1 MMTRVMH
8 ISSFT
13 VSGRPFGMLK
23 QYFVRRDDV
32 FIRDFPYLFGRDTSY
47 DRILRNVVKDH
58 GSGTYHGMITY
69 RHAPTDGSMRTYPHA
84 VADRYW
90 LRCFQAQIPL
100 LSHYRVTGTSEDY
113 SGRNEAH
120 VANRYWTRVKEGNFK
135 VHIGHA
141 KEMGVESKVK
151 VNAMLDHDLF
161 VIRTEYLLEQ
171 FLSAFCI
178 RRTGL
183 IIFQN
188 QFVSLVLPVMRNI
201 HRMAYESFLARY
213 KLHYFFR
220 CHKVYLLLAHHVEK
234 VSMEST
240 SVYRIPIWR
249 ILAPHFHLQ
258 LVNPYF
264 IKQLHG
270 HKSDVADAQWIA
282 ECPMKNFISSSFV
295 PPEDIQQFRQYDR
308 RIFVLD
314 EEIVRKLSKLDAV
327 MQRCNIRLSNYVSN
341 VDCKSYKDVVRKISE
356 GVTDPEILIE
366 EIHGRIIKHH
376 GRETILASLTGV
388 VSQAEVDVLRQLREE
403 LDLAEEHKQECLERM
418 LDICKEKYPDE
429 LRRLQTIPGVKERTA
444 TSLIA
449 EIGTDMSKFE
459 TANHLAAWSGLRPR
473 NDESNR
479 KFKSRRITHGNVYLR
494 KNIIQCAWAAS
505 RTKNCFFSRFSYH
518 QTQVRK
524 KNKMKVIVSV
534 ARKLLVAAWHVIHDK
549 TDYVDF
555 QKQDRQSPAS
565 NG

>member
-1 MMTRVMH
+1 M
-8 ISSFT
+8 FN
-13 VSGRPFGMLK
+13 PLK
-23 QYFVRRDDV
+23 VRLMRSVCGLDV
-32 FIRDFPYLFGRDTSY
+32 HKDSVYLC
-47 DRILRNVVKDH
+47 IL
-58 GSGTYHGMITY
+58 
-69 RHAPTDGSMRTYPHA
+69 
-84 VADRYW
+84 
-90 LRCFQAQIPL
+90 
-100 LSHYRVTGTSEDY
+100 SED
-113 SGRNEAH
+113 GELI
-120 VANRYWTRVKEGNFK
+120 EK
-135 VHIGHA
+135 VF
-141 KEMGVESKVK
+141 GV
-151 VNAMLDHDLF
+151 L
-161 VIRTEYLLEQ
+161 T
-171 FLSAFCI
+171 
-178 RRTGL
+178 
-183 IIFQN
+183 FQLH
-188 QFVSLVLPVMRNI
+188 QMRD
-201 HRMAYESFLARY
+201 
-213 KLHYFFR
+213 
-220 CHKVYLLLAHHVEK
+220 LLLAHHVEK

-240 SVYRIPIWR
+240 SVYWIPIWR

-264 IKQLHG
+264 IKQLPG

-282 ECPMKNFISSSFV
+282 ECTMKNLISSSFV
-295 PPEDIQQFRQYDR
+295 PPEDIQQLRQYDR
-308 RIFVLD
+308 RIFDLD

-366 EIHGRIIKHH
+366 VIHGRIIKHY

-388 VSQAEVDVLRQLREE
+388 VSQAEIDVLRQLREE

-418 LDICKEKYPDE
+418 LEICQEKYPDE
-429 LRRLQTIPGVKERTA
+429 LRRLQTIPGVSERTA

>member
-1 MMTRVMH
+1 MRSVC
-8 ISSFT
+8 
-13 VSGRPFGMLK
+13 GL
-23 QYFVRRDDV
+23 DV
-32 FIRDFPYLFGRDTSY
+32 HKDSVYLC
-47 DRILRNVVKDH
+47 IL
-58 GSGTYHGMITY
+58 
-69 RHAPTDGSMRTYPHA
+69 
-84 VADRYW
+84 
-90 LRCFQAQIPL
+90 
-100 LSHYRVTGTSEDY
+100 SED
-113 SGRNEAH
+113 GELI
-120 VANRYWTRVKEGNFK
+120 EK
-135 VHIGHA
+135 VF
-141 KEMGVESKVK
+141 GV
-151 VNAMLDHDLF
+151 L
-161 VIRTEYLLEQ
+161 T
-171 FLSAFCI
+171 
-178 RRTGL
+178 
-183 IIFQN
+183 FQLH
-188 QFVSLVLPVMRNI
+188 QMRD
-201 HRMAYESFLARY
+201 
-213 KLHYFFR
+213 
-220 CHKVYLLLAHHVEK
+220 LLLAHHVEK

-240 SVYRIPIWR
+240 SVYWIPIWR
-249 ILAPHFHLQ
+249 ILAPHFHQ
-258 LVNPYF
+258 KLVNPYF
-264 IKQLHG
+264 IKQLPG

-282 ECPMKNFISSSFV
+282 ECTMKNLISSSFV
-295 PPEDIQQFRQYDR
+295 PPEDIQQLRQYDR
-308 RIFVLD
+308 RIFDLD
-314 EEIVRKLSKLDAV
+314 EEIARKLSKLDAV

-418 LDICKEKYPDE
+418 LEICQEKYPDE

-459 TANHLAAWSGLRPR
+459 TANHLTAWSGLRPR

-524 KNKMKVIVSV
+524 KNKMKVIVAV

>member
-1 MMTRVMH
+1 MRSVC
-8 ISSFT
+8 
-13 VSGRPFGMLK
+13 GL
-23 QYFVRRDDV
+23 DV
-32 FIRDFPYLFGRDTSY
+32 HKDSVYLC
-47 DRILRNVVKDH
+47 IL
-58 GSGTYHGMITY
+58 
-69 RHAPTDGSMRTYPHA
+69 
-84 VADRYW
+84 
-90 LRCFQAQIPL
+90 
-100 LSHYRVTGTSEDY
+100 SED
-113 SGRNEAH
+113 GELI
-120 VANRYWTRVKEGNFK
+120 EK
-135 VHIGHA
+135 VF
-141 KEMGVESKVK
+141 GV
-151 VNAMLDHDLF
+151 L
-161 VIRTEYLLEQ
+161 T
-171 FLSAFCI
+171 
-178 RRTGL
+178 
-183 IIFQN
+183 FQLH
-188 QFVSLVLPVMRNI
+188 QMRD
-201 HRMAYESFLARY
+201 
-213 KLHYFFR
+213 
-220 CHKVYLLLAHHVEK
+220 LLLAHHVEK

-240 SVYRIPIWR
+240 SVYWIPIWR

-264 IKQLHG
+264 IKQLPG

-282 ECPMKNFISSSFV
+282 ECTMKNLISSSFV
-295 PPEDIQQFRQYDR
+295 PPEDIQQLRQYDR
-308 RIFVLD
+308 RIFDLD

-366 EIHGRIIKHH
+366 VIHGRIIKHH

-388 VSQAEVDVLRQLREE
+388 VSQAEIDVLRQLREE

-418 LDICKEKYPDE
+418 LEICQEKYPDE

-524 KNKMKVIVSV
+524 KNKMKVIVAV

>member
-1 MMTRVMH
+1 MRSVCGLDVH
-8 ISSFT
+8 KDSVYLCILSENGELIEK
-13 VSGRPFGMLK
+13 VFGVLTFQLHQM
-23 QYFVRRDDV
+23 RD
-32 FIRDFPYLFGRDTSY
+32 
-47 DRILRNVVKDH
+47 
-58 GSGTYHGMITY
+58 
-69 RHAPTDGSMRTYPHA
+69 
-84 VADRYW
+84 
-90 LRCFQAQIPL
+90 
-100 LSHYRVTGTSEDY
+100 
-113 SGRNEAH
+113 
-120 VANRYWTRVKEGNFK
+120 
-135 VHIGHA
+135 
-141 KEMGVESKVK
+141 
-151 VNAMLDHDLF
+151 
-161 VIRTEYLLEQ
+161 
-171 FLSAFCI
+171 
-178 RRTGL
+178 
-183 IIFQN
+183 
-188 QFVSLVLPVMRNI
+188 
-201 HRMAYESFLARY
+201 
-213 KLHYFFR
+213 
-220 CHKVYLLLAHHVEK
+220 LLLAHHVEK

-240 SVYRIPIWR
+240 SVYWIPIWR

-264 IKQLHG
+264 IKQLPG

-282 ECPMKNFISSSFV
+282 ECTMKNLISSSFV
-295 PPEDIQQFRQYDR
+295 PPEDIQQLRQYDR
-308 RIFVLD
+308 RIFDLD

-366 EIHGRIIKHH
+366 EIHGRIINHH

-388 VSQAEVDVLRQLREE
+388 VSQAEIDVLRQLREE

-418 LDICKEKYPDE
+418 LEICQEKYPDE
-429 LRRLQTIPGVKERTA
+429 LRRLQTIPGVSERTA

-505 RTKNCFFSRFSYH
+505 RTKDCFFSRFSYH

-524 KNKMKVIVSV
+524 KNKMKVIVAV

>member
-1 MMTRVMH
+1 MRSVC
-8 ISSFT
+8 
-13 VSGRPFGMLK
+13 GL
-23 QYFVRRDDV
+23 DV
-32 FIRDFPYLFGRDTSY
+32 HKDSVYLC
-47 DRILRNVVKDH
+47 IL
-58 GSGTYHGMITY
+58 
-69 RHAPTDGSMRTYPHA
+69 
-84 VADRYW
+84 
-90 LRCFQAQIPL
+90 
-100 LSHYRVTGTSEDY
+100 SED
-113 SGRNEAH
+113 GELI
-120 VANRYWTRVKEGNFK
+120 EK
-135 VHIGHA
+135 VF
-141 KEMGVESKVK
+141 GV
-151 VNAMLDHDLF
+151 L
-161 VIRTEYLLEQ
+161 T
-171 FLSAFCI
+171 
-178 RRTGL
+178 
-183 IIFQN
+183 FQLH
-188 QFVSLVLPVMRNI
+188 QMRD
-201 HRMAYESFLARY
+201 
-213 KLHYFFR
+213 
-220 CHKVYLLLAHHVEK
+220 LLLAHHVEK

-240 SVYRIPIWR
+240 SVYWIPIWR

-258 LVNPYF
+258 LVNPFF
-264 IKQLHG
+264 IKQLPG

-282 ECPMKNFISSSFV
+282 ECTMKNLISGSFV
-295 PPEDIQQFRQYDR
+295 PPEDIQQLRQYDR
-308 RIFVLD
+308 RIFDLD

-366 EIHGRIIKHH
+366 VIHGRIIKHH

-388 VSQAEVDVLRQLREE
+388 VSQAEIDVLRQLREE

-418 LDICKEKYPDE
+418 LEICQEKYPDE
-429 LRRLQTIPGVKERTA
+429 LRRLQTIPGVSERTA

-494 KNIIQCAWAAS
+494 KNIIQCAWSAS
-505 RTKNCFFSRFSYH
+505 RTKDCFFSRFSYH

-524 KNKMKVIVSV
+524 KNKMKVIVAV

>member
-1 MMTRVMH
+1 MFNPLKVRLMRSVCGLDVH
-8 ISSFT
+8 KDSVYLCILSENGELIEK
-13 VSGRPFGMLK
+13 VFGVLTFQLHQM
-23 QYFVRRDDV
+23 RD
-32 FIRDFPYLFGRDTSY
+32 
-47 DRILRNVVKDH
+47 
-58 GSGTYHGMITY
+58 
-69 RHAPTDGSMRTYPHA
+69 
-84 VADRYW
+84 
-90 LRCFQAQIPL
+90 
-100 LSHYRVTGTSEDY
+100 
-113 SGRNEAH
+113 
-120 VANRYWTRVKEGNFK
+120 
-135 VHIGHA
+135 
-141 KEMGVESKVK
+141 
-151 VNAMLDHDLF
+151 
-161 VIRTEYLLEQ
+161 
-171 FLSAFCI
+171 
-178 RRTGL
+178 
-183 IIFQN
+183 
-188 QFVSLVLPVMRNI
+188 
-201 HRMAYESFLARY
+201 
-213 KLHYFFR
+213 
-220 CHKVYLLLAHHVEK
+220 LLLAHHVEK

-240 SVYRIPIWR
+240 SVYWIPIWR

-264 IKQLHG
+264 IKQLPG

-282 ECPMKNFISSSFV
+282 ECTMKNLISSSFV
-295 PPEDIQQFRQYDR
+295 PPEDIQQLRQYDR
-308 RIFVLD
+308 RIFDLD

-327 MQRCNIRLSNYVSN
+327 MQRCNIRLGNYVSN

-366 EIHGRIIKHH
+366 EIHGRIINHH

-388 VSQAEVDVLRQLREE
+388 VSQAEIDVLRQLREE

-418 LDICKEKYPDE
+418 LEICQEKYPDE
-429 LRRLQTIPGVKERTA
+429 LRRLQTIPGVRERTA

-505 RTKNCFFSRFSYH
+505 RTKDCFFSRFSYY

-524 KNKMKVIVSV
+524 KNKMKVIVAV

>member
-1 MMTRVMH
+1 MRSVCGLDVH
-8 ISSFT
+8 KDSVYLCILSENGELIEK
-13 VSGRPFGMLK
+13 VFGVLTFQLHQM
-23 QYFVRRDDV
+23 RD
-32 FIRDFPYLFGRDTSY
+32 
-47 DRILRNVVKDH
+47 
-58 GSGTYHGMITY
+58 
-69 RHAPTDGSMRTYPHA
+69 
-84 VADRYW
+84 
-90 LRCFQAQIPL
+90 
-100 LSHYRVTGTSEDY
+100 
-113 SGRNEAH
+113 
-120 VANRYWTRVKEGNFK
+120 
-135 VHIGHA
+135 
-141 KEMGVESKVK
+141 
-151 VNAMLDHDLF
+151 
-161 VIRTEYLLEQ
+161 
-171 FLSAFCI
+171 
-178 RRTGL
+178 
-183 IIFQN
+183 
-188 QFVSLVLPVMRNI
+188 
-201 HRMAYESFLARY
+201 
-213 KLHYFFR
+213 
-220 CHKVYLLLAHHVEK
+220 LLLAHHVEK

-240 SVYRIPIWR
+240 SVYWIPIWR

-264 IKQLHG
+264 IKQLPG

-282 ECPMKNFISSSFV
+282 ECTMKNLISSSFV
-295 PPEDIQQFRQYDR
+295 PPEDIQQLRQYDR
-308 RIFVLD
+308 RIFDLD

-327 MQRCNIRLSNYVSN
+327 MQRCNIRLGNYVSN

-366 EIHGRIIKHH
+366 VIHGRIIKHH

-388 VSQAEVDVLRQLREE
+388 VSQAEIDVLRQLREE

-418 LDICKEKYPDE
+418 LEICQEKYPDE
-429 LRRLQTIPGVKERTA
+429 LRRLQTIPGVRERTA

-505 RTKNCFFSRFSYH
+505 RTKDCFFSRFSYH

-524 KNKMKVIVSV
+524 KNKMKVIVAV

>member
-1 MMTRVMH
+1 MFNPLKVRLMRSVCGLDVH
-8 ISSFT
+8 KDSVYLCILSENGELIEK
-13 VSGRPFGMLK
+13 VFGVLTFQLHQM
-23 QYFVRRDDV
+23 RD
-32 FIRDFPYLFGRDTSY
+32 
-47 DRILRNVVKDH
+47 
-58 GSGTYHGMITY
+58 
-69 RHAPTDGSMRTYPHA
+69 
-84 VADRYW
+84 
-90 LRCFQAQIPL
+90 
-100 LSHYRVTGTSEDY
+100 
-113 SGRNEAH
+113 
-120 VANRYWTRVKEGNFK
+120 
-135 VHIGHA
+135 
-141 KEMGVESKVK
+141 
-151 VNAMLDHDLF
+151 
-161 VIRTEYLLEQ
+161 
-171 FLSAFCI
+171 
-178 RRTGL
+178 
-183 IIFQN
+183 
-188 QFVSLVLPVMRNI
+188 
-201 HRMAYESFLARY
+201 
-213 KLHYFFR
+213 
-220 CHKVYLLLAHHVEK
+220 LLLAHHVEK

-240 SVYRIPIWR
+240 SVYWIPIWR

-264 IKQLHG
+264 IKQLPG

-282 ECPMKNFISSSFV
+282 ECTMKNLISSSFV
-295 PPEDIQQFRQYDR
+295 PPEDIQQLRQYDR
-308 RIFVLD
+308 RIFDLD

-366 EIHGRIIKHH
+366 VIHGRIIKHH

-388 VSQAEVDVLRQLREE
+388 VSQAEIDVLRQLREE

-418 LDICKEKYPDE
+418 LEICQEKYPDE
-429 LRRLQTIPGVKERTA
+429 LRRLQTIPGVRERTA

-505 RTKNCFFSRFSYH
+505 RTKDCFFSRFSYH

-524 KNKMKVIVSV
+524 KNKMKVIVAV

>member
-1 MMTRVMH
+1 MRSVCGLDVH
-8 ISSFT
+8 KDSVYLCILSENGELIEK
-13 VSGRPFGMLK
+13 VFGVLTFQLHQM
-23 QYFVRRDDV
+23 RD
-32 FIRDFPYLFGRDTSY
+32 
-47 DRILRNVVKDH
+47 
-58 GSGTYHGMITY
+58 
-69 RHAPTDGSMRTYPHA
+69 
-84 VADRYW
+84 
-90 LRCFQAQIPL
+90 
-100 LSHYRVTGTSEDY
+100 
-113 SGRNEAH
+113 
-120 VANRYWTRVKEGNFK
+120 
-135 VHIGHA
+135 
-141 KEMGVESKVK
+141 
-151 VNAMLDHDLF
+151 
-161 VIRTEYLLEQ
+161 
-171 FLSAFCI
+171 
-178 RRTGL
+178 
-183 IIFQN
+183 
-188 QFVSLVLPVMRNI
+188 
-201 HRMAYESFLARY
+201 
-213 KLHYFFR
+213 
-220 CHKVYLLLAHHVEK
+220 LLLAHHVEK

-240 SVYRIPIWR
+240 SVYWIPIWR

-264 IKQLHG
+264 IKQLPG

-282 ECPMKNFISSSFV
+282 ECTMKNLISSSFV
-295 PPEDIQQFRQYDR
+295 PPEDIQQLRQYDR
-308 RIFVLD
+308 RIFDLD

-327 MQRCNIRLSNYVSN
+327 MQRCNIRLGNYVSN

-388 VSQAEVDVLRQLREE
+388 VSQAEIDVLRQLREE

-418 LDICKEKYPDE
+418 LEICQEKYPDE
-429 LRRLQTIPGVKERTA
+429 LRRLQTIPGVSERTA

-505 RTKNCFFSRFSYH
+505 RTKDCFFSRFSYY

-524 KNKMKVIVSV
+524 KNKMKVIVAV

>member
-1 MMTRVMH
+1 M
-8 ISSFT
+8 FN
-13 VSGRPFGMLK
+13 PLK
-23 QYFVRRDDV
+23 VRLMRSVCGLDV
-32 FIRDFPYLFGRDTSY
+32 HKDSVYLC
-47 DRILRNVVKDH
+47 IL
-58 GSGTYHGMITY
+58 
-69 RHAPTDGSMRTYPHA
+69 
-84 VADRYW
+84 
-90 LRCFQAQIPL
+90 
-100 LSHYRVTGTSEDY
+100 SED
-113 SGRNEAH
+113 GELI
-120 VANRYWTRVKEGNFK
+120 EK
-135 VHIGHA
+135 VF
-141 KEMGVESKVK
+141 GV
-151 VNAMLDHDLF
+151 L
-161 VIRTEYLLEQ
+161 T
-171 FLSAFCI
+171 
-178 RRTGL
+178 
-183 IIFQN
+183 FQLH
-188 QFVSLVLPVMRNI
+188 QMRD
-201 HRMAYESFLARY
+201 
-213 KLHYFFR
+213 
-220 CHKVYLLLAHHVEK
+220 LLLAHHVEK

-240 SVYRIPIWR
+240 SVYWIPIWR
-249 ILAPHFHLQ
+249 ILAPNFHLQ

-264 IKQLHG
+264 IKQLPG

-282 ECPMKNFISSSFV
+282 ECTMKNLISSSFV
-295 PPEDIQQFRQYDR
+295 PPEDIQQLRQYDR
-308 RIFVLD
+308 RIFDLD

-388 VSQAEVDVLRQLREE
+388 VSQAEIDVLRQLREE

-524 KNKMKVIVSV
+524 KNKMKVIVAV

>member
-1 MMTRVMH
+1 MRSVC
-8 ISSFT
+8 
-13 VSGRPFGMLK
+13 GL
-23 QYFVRRDDV
+23 DV
-32 FIRDFPYLFGRDTSY
+32 HKDSVYLC
-47 DRILRNVVKDH
+47 IL
-58 GSGTYHGMITY
+58 
-69 RHAPTDGSMRTYPHA
+69 
-84 VADRYW
+84 
-90 LRCFQAQIPL
+90 
-100 LSHYRVTGTSEDY
+100 SED
-113 SGRNEAH
+113 GELI
-120 VANRYWTRVKEGNFK
+120 EK
-135 VHIGHA
+135 VF
-141 KEMGVESKVK
+141 GV
-151 VNAMLDHDLF
+151 L
-161 VIRTEYLLEQ
+161 T
-171 FLSAFCI
+171 
-178 RRTGL
+178 
-183 IIFQN
+183 FQLH
-188 QFVSLVLPVMRNI
+188 QMRD
-201 HRMAYESFLARY
+201 
-213 KLHYFFR
+213 
-220 CHKVYLLLAHHVEK
+220 LLLAHHVEK

-240 SVYRIPIWR
+240 SVYWIAIWR

-264 IKQLHG
+264 IKQLPG

-282 ECPMKNFISSSFV
+282 ECTMKNLISSSFV
-295 PPEDIQQFRQYDR
+295 PPEDIQQLRQYDR
-308 RIFVLD
+308 RIFDLD

-418 LDICKEKYPDE
+418 LEICQEKYPDE

-459 TANHLAAWSGLRPR
+459 TANHLTAWSGLRPR

-494 KNIIQCAWAAS
+494 KNIIQCAWGAS

-524 KNKMKVIVSV
+524 KNKMKVIVAV

>member
-1 MMTRVMH
+1 
-8 ISSFT
+8 
-13 VSGRPFGMLK
+13 
-23 QYFVRRDDV
+23 
-32 FIRDFPYLFGRDTSY
+32 
-47 DRILRNVVKDH
+47 
-58 GSGTYHGMITY
+58 
-69 RHAPTDGSMRTYPHA
+69 
-84 VADRYW
+84 
-90 LRCFQAQIPL
+90 
-100 LSHYRVTGTSEDY
+100 
-113 SGRNEAH
+113 
-120 VANRYWTRVKEGNFK
+120 
-135 VHIGHA
+135 
-141 KEMGVESKVK
+141 
-151 VNAMLDHDLF
+151 
-161 VIRTEYLLEQ
+161 
-171 FLSAFCI
+171 
-178 RRTGL
+178 
-183 IIFQN
+183 
-188 QFVSLVLPVMRNI
+188 
-201 HRMAYESFLARY
+201 
-213 KLHYFFR
+213 
-220 CHKVYLLLAHHVEK
+220 
-234 VSMEST
+234 
-240 SVYRIPIWR
+240 
-249 ILAPHFHLQ
+249 
-258 LVNPYF
+258 
-264 IKQLHG
+264 
-270 HKSDVADAQWIA
+270 
-282 ECPMKNFISSSFV
+282 MKNLISSSFV
-295 PPEDIQQFRQYDR
+295 PPEDIQQLRQYDR
-308 RIFVLD
+308 RIFDLD

-366 EIHGRIIKHH
+366 VIHGRIIKHH

-388 VSQAEVDVLRQLREE
+388 VSQAEIDVLRQLREE

-418 LDICKEKYPDE
+418 LEICQEKYPDE

>member
-1 MMTRVMH
+1 MRSVC
-8 ISSFT
+8 
-13 VSGRPFGMLK
+13 GL
-23 QYFVRRDDV
+23 DV
-32 FIRDFPYLFGRDTSY
+32 HKDSVYLC
-47 DRILRNVVKDH
+47 IL
-58 GSGTYHGMITY
+58 
-69 RHAPTDGSMRTYPHA
+69 
-84 VADRYW
+84 
-90 LRCFQAQIPL
+90 
-100 LSHYRVTGTSEDY
+100 SED
-113 SGRNEAH
+113 GELI
-120 VANRYWTRVKEGNFK
+120 EK
-135 VHIGHA
+135 VF
-141 KEMGVESKVK
+141 GV
-151 VNAMLDHDLF
+151 L
-161 VIRTEYLLEQ
+161 T
-171 FLSAFCI
+171 
-178 RRTGL
+178 
-183 IIFQN
+183 FQLH
-188 QFVSLVLPVMRNI
+188 QMRD
-201 HRMAYESFLARY
+201 
-213 KLHYFFR
+213 
-220 CHKVYLLLAHHVEK
+220 LLLAHHVEK

-240 SVYRIPIWR
+240 SVYWIPIWR
-249 ILAPHFHLQ
+249 ILAPNFHLQ

-264 IKQLHG
+264 IKQLPG

-282 ECPMKNFISSSFV
+282 ECTMKNLISSSFV
-295 PPEDIQQFRQYDR
+295 PPEDIQQLRQYDR
-308 RIFVLD
+308 RIFDLD

-341 VDCKSYKDVVRKISE
+341 MDCKSYKDVVRKISE

-388 VSQAEVDVLRQLREE
+388 VSQAEIDVLRQLREE

-524 KNKMKVIVSV
+524 KNKMKVIVAV

>member
-1 MMTRVMH
+1 M
-8 ISSFT
+8 FN
-13 VSGRPFGMLK
+13 PLK
-23 QYFVRRDDV
+23 VRLMRSVCGLDV
-32 FIRDFPYLFGRDTSY
+32 HKDSVYLC
-47 DRILRNVVKDH
+47 IL
-58 GSGTYHGMITY
+58 
-69 RHAPTDGSMRTYPHA
+69 
-84 VADRYW
+84 
-90 LRCFQAQIPL
+90 
-100 LSHYRVTGTSEDY
+100 SED
-113 SGRNEAH
+113 GELI
-120 VANRYWTRVKEGNFK
+120 EK
-135 VHIGHA
+135 VF
-141 KEMGVESKVK
+141 GV
-151 VNAMLDHDLF
+151 L
-161 VIRTEYLLEQ
+161 T
-171 FLSAFCI
+171 
-178 RRTGL
+178 
-183 IIFQN
+183 FQLH
-188 QFVSLVLPVMRNI
+188 QMRD
-201 HRMAYESFLARY
+201 
-213 KLHYFFR
+213 
-220 CHKVYLLLAHHVEK
+220 LLLAHHVEK

-240 SVYRIPIWR
+240 SVYWIPIWR

-264 IKQLHG
+264 IKQLPG

-282 ECPMKNFISSSFV
+282 ECTMKNLISSSFV
-295 PPEDIQQFRQYDR
+295 PPEDIQQLRQYDR
-308 RIFVLD
+308 RIFDLD

-366 EIHGRIIKHH
+366 VIHGRIIKHH

-388 VSQAEVDVLRQLREE
+388 VSQAEIDVLRQLREE

-418 LDICKEKYPDE
+418 LEICQEKYPDE
-429 LRRLQTIPGVKERTA
+429 LRRLQTIPGVSERTA

-505 RTKNCFFSRFSYH
+505 RTKDCFFSRFSYY

-524 KNKMKVIVSV
+524 KNKMKVIVAV

>member
-1 MMTRVMH
+1 MRSVCGLDVH
-8 ISSFT
+8 KDSVYLCILSENGELIEK
-13 VSGRPFGMLK
+13 VFGVLTFQLHQM
-23 QYFVRRDDV
+23 RD
-32 FIRDFPYLFGRDTSY
+32 
-47 DRILRNVVKDH
+47 
-58 GSGTYHGMITY
+58 
-69 RHAPTDGSMRTYPHA
+69 
-84 VADRYW
+84 
-90 LRCFQAQIPL
+90 
-100 LSHYRVTGTSEDY
+100 
-113 SGRNEAH
+113 
-120 VANRYWTRVKEGNFK
+120 
-135 VHIGHA
+135 
-141 KEMGVESKVK
+141 
-151 VNAMLDHDLF
+151 
-161 VIRTEYLLEQ
+161 
-171 FLSAFCI
+171 
-178 RRTGL
+178 
-183 IIFQN
+183 
-188 QFVSLVLPVMRNI
+188 
-201 HRMAYESFLARY
+201 
-213 KLHYFFR
+213 
-220 CHKVYLLLAHHVEK
+220 LLLAHHVEK

-240 SVYRIPIWR
+240 SVYWIPIWR

-264 IKQLHG
+264 IKQLPG

-282 ECPMKNFISSSFV
+282 ECTMKNLISSSFV
-295 PPEDIQQFRQYDR
+295 PPEDIQQLRQYDR
-308 RIFVLD
+308 RIFDLD

-366 EIHGRIIKHH
+366 VIHGRIIKHH

-388 VSQAEVDVLRQLREE
+388 VSQAEIDVLRQLREE

-418 LDICKEKYPDE
+418 LEICQEKYPDE
-429 LRRLQTIPGVKERTA
+429 LRRLQTIPGVRERTA

-505 RTKNCFFSRFSYH
+505 RTKDCFFSRFSYH

-524 KNKMKVIVSV
+524 KNKMKVIVAV

>member
-1 MMTRVMH
+1 MRSVCGLDVH
-8 ISSFT
+8 KDSVYLCILSENGELIEK
-13 VSGRPFGMLK
+13 VFGVLTFQLHQM
-23 QYFVRRDDV
+23 RD
-32 FIRDFPYLFGRDTSY
+32 
-47 DRILRNVVKDH
+47 
-58 GSGTYHGMITY
+58 
-69 RHAPTDGSMRTYPHA
+69 
-84 VADRYW
+84 
-90 LRCFQAQIPL
+90 
-100 LSHYRVTGTSEDY
+100 
-113 SGRNEAH
+113 
-120 VANRYWTRVKEGNFK
+120 
-135 VHIGHA
+135 
-141 KEMGVESKVK
+141 
-151 VNAMLDHDLF
+151 
-161 VIRTEYLLEQ
+161 
-171 FLSAFCI
+171 
-178 RRTGL
+178 
-183 IIFQN
+183 
-188 QFVSLVLPVMRNI
+188 
-201 HRMAYESFLARY
+201 
-213 KLHYFFR
+213 
-220 CHKVYLLLAHHVEK
+220 LLLAHHVEK

-240 SVYRIPIWR
+240 SVYWIPIWR

-264 IKQLHG
+264 IKQLPG

-282 ECPMKNFISSSFV
+282 ECTMKNLISSSFM
-295 PPEDIQQFRQYDR
+295 PPEDIQQLRQYDR
-308 RIFVLD
+308 RIFDLD

-327 MQRCNIRLSNYVSN
+327 MQRCNIRLGNYVSN

-388 VSQAEVDVLRQLREE
+388 VSQAEIDVLRQLREE

-418 LDICKEKYPDE
+418 LEICQEKYPDE
-429 LRRLQTIPGVKERTA
+429 LRRLQTIPGVSERTA

-505 RTKNCFFSRFSYH
+505 RTKDCFFSRFSYH

-524 KNKMKVIVSV
+524 KNKMKVIVAV

>member
-1 MMTRVMH
+1 MFNPLKVRLMRSVCGLDVH
-8 ISSFT
+8 KDSVYLCILSENGELIEK
-13 VSGRPFGMLK
+13 VFGVLTFQLHQM
-23 QYFVRRDDV
+23 RD
-32 FIRDFPYLFGRDTSY
+32 
-47 DRILRNVVKDH
+47 
-58 GSGTYHGMITY
+58 
-69 RHAPTDGSMRTYPHA
+69 
-84 VADRYW
+84 
-90 LRCFQAQIPL
+90 
-100 LSHYRVTGTSEDY
+100 
-113 SGRNEAH
+113 
-120 VANRYWTRVKEGNFK
+120 
-135 VHIGHA
+135 
-141 KEMGVESKVK
+141 
-151 VNAMLDHDLF
+151 
-161 VIRTEYLLEQ
+161 
-171 FLSAFCI
+171 
-178 RRTGL
+178 
-183 IIFQN
+183 
-188 QFVSLVLPVMRNI
+188 
-201 HRMAYESFLARY
+201 
-213 KLHYFFR
+213 
-220 CHKVYLLLAHHVEK
+220 LLLAHHVEK

-240 SVYRIPIWR
+240 SVYWIPIWR

-264 IKQLHG
+264 IKQLPG

-282 ECPMKNFISSSFV
+282 ECTMKNLISSSFV
-295 PPEDIQQFRQYDR
+295 PPEDIQQLRQYDR
-308 RIFVLD
+308 RIFDLD

-327 MQRCNIRLSNYVSN
+327 MQRCNIRLGNYVSN

-388 VSQAEVDVLRQLREE
+388 VSQAEIDVLRQLREE

-418 LDICKEKYPDE
+418 LEICQEKYPDE
-429 LRRLQTIPGVKERTA
+429 LRRLQTIPGVSERTA

-505 RTKNCFFSRFSYH
+505 RTKDCFFSRFSYH

-524 KNKMKVIVSV
+524 KNKMKVIVAV

-555 QKQDRQSPAS
+555 QKQDRQSSAS

>member
-1 MMTRVMH
+1 MRSVC
-8 ISSFT
+8 
-13 VSGRPFGMLK
+13 GL
-23 QYFVRRDDV
+23 DV
-32 FIRDFPYLFGRDTSY
+32 HKDSVYLC
-47 DRILRNVVKDH
+47 IL
-58 GSGTYHGMITY
+58 
-69 RHAPTDGSMRTYPHA
+69 
-84 VADRYW
+84 
-90 LRCFQAQIPL
+90 
-100 LSHYRVTGTSEDY
+100 SED
-113 SGRNEAH
+113 GELI
-120 VANRYWTRVKEGNFK
+120 EK
-135 VHIGHA
+135 VF
-141 KEMGVESKVK
+141 GV
-151 VNAMLDHDLF
+151 L
-161 VIRTEYLLEQ
+161 T
-171 FLSAFCI
+171 
-178 RRTGL
+178 
-183 IIFQN
+183 FQLH
-188 QFVSLVLPVMRNI
+188 QMRD
-201 HRMAYESFLARY
+201 
-213 KLHYFFR
+213 
-220 CHKVYLLLAHHVEK
+220 LLLAHHVEK

-240 SVYRIPIWR
+240 SVYWIPIWR

-264 IKQLHG
+264 IKQLPG

-282 ECPMKNFISSSFV
+282 ECTMKNLISSSFV
-295 PPEDIQQFRQYDR
+295 PPEDIQQLRQYDR
-308 RIFVLD
+308 RIFDLD

-366 EIHGRIIKHH
+366 VIHGRIIKHH

-388 VSQAEVDVLRQLREE
+388 VSQAEIDVLRQLREE

-418 LDICKEKYPDE
+418 LEICQEKYPDE
-429 LRRLQTIPGVKERTA
+429 LRRLQTIPGVRERTA

-494 KNIIQCAWAAS
+494 KNIIQCAWSAS
-505 RTKNCFFSRFSYH
+505 RTKDCFFSRFSYH

-524 KNKMKVIVSV
+524 KNKMKVIVAV

>member
-1 MMTRVMH
+1 MRSVC
-8 ISSFT
+8 
-13 VSGRPFGMLK
+13 GL
-23 QYFVRRDDV
+23 DV
-32 FIRDFPYLFGRDTSY
+32 HKDSVYLC
-47 DRILRNVVKDH
+47 IL
-58 GSGTYHGMITY
+58 
-69 RHAPTDGSMRTYPHA
+69 
-84 VADRYW
+84 
-90 LRCFQAQIPL
+90 
-100 LSHYRVTGTSEDY
+100 SED
-113 SGRNEAH
+113 GELI
-120 VANRYWTRVKEGNFK
+120 EK
-135 VHIGHA
+135 VF
-141 KEMGVESKVK
+141 GV
-151 VNAMLDHDLF
+151 L
-161 VIRTEYLLEQ
+161 T
-171 FLSAFCI
+171 
-178 RRTGL
+178 
-183 IIFQN
+183 FQLH
-188 QFVSLVLPVMRNI
+188 QMRD
-201 HRMAYESFLARY
+201 
-213 KLHYFFR
+213 
-220 CHKVYLLLAHHVEK
+220 LLLAHHVEK

-240 SVYRIPIWR
+240 SVYWIPIWR

-264 IKQLHG
+264 IKQLPG

-282 ECPMKNFISSSFV
+282 ECTMKNLIRSSFV
-295 PPEDIQQFRQYDR
+295 PPEDIQQLRQYDR
-308 RIFVLD
+308 RIFDLD

-418 LDICKEKYPDE
+418 LEICQEKYPDE

-524 KNKMKVIVSV
+524 KNKMKVIVAV

>member
-1 MMTRVMH
+1 MRSVC
-8 ISSFT
+8 
-13 VSGRPFGMLK
+13 GL
-23 QYFVRRDDV
+23 DV
-32 FIRDFPYLFGRDTSY
+32 HKDSVYLC
-47 DRILRNVVKDH
+47 IL
-58 GSGTYHGMITY
+58 
-69 RHAPTDGSMRTYPHA
+69 
-84 VADRYW
+84 
-90 LRCFQAQIPL
+90 
-100 LSHYRVTGTSEDY
+100 SED
-113 SGRNEAH
+113 GELI
-120 VANRYWTRVKEGNFK
+120 EK
-135 VHIGHA
+135 VF
-141 KEMGVESKVK
+141 GV
-151 VNAMLDHDLF
+151 L
-161 VIRTEYLLEQ
+161 T
-171 FLSAFCI
+171 
-178 RRTGL
+178 
-183 IIFQN
+183 FQLH
-188 QFVSLVLPVMRNI
+188 QMRD
-201 HRMAYESFLARY
+201 
-213 KLHYFFR
+213 
-220 CHKVYLLLAHHVEK
+220 LLLAHHVEK

-240 SVYRIPIWR
+240 SVYWIPIWR

-264 IKQLHG
+264 IKQLPG

-282 ECPMKNFISSSFV
+282 ECTMKNLISSSFV
-295 PPEDIQQFRQYDR
+295 PPEDIQQLRQYDR
-308 RIFVLD
+308 RIFDLD

-366 EIHGRIIKHH
+366 VIHGRIIKHH

-418 LDICKEKYPDE
+418 LEICQEKYPDE

-459 TANHLAAWSGLRPR
+459 TANHLTAWSGLRPR

-494 KNIIQCAWAAS
+494 KNIIQCAWSAS
-505 RTKNCFFSRFSYH
+505 RTKDCFFSRFSYH

-524 KNKMKVIVSV
+524 KNKMKVIVAV

>member
-1 MMTRVMH
+1 MRSVCGLDVH
-8 ISSFT
+8 KDSVYLCILSENGELIEN
-13 VSGRPFGMLK
+13 VFGVLTFQLHQM
-23 QYFVRRDDV
+23 RD
-32 FIRDFPYLFGRDTSY
+32 
-47 DRILRNVVKDH
+47 
-58 GSGTYHGMITY
+58 
-69 RHAPTDGSMRTYPHA
+69 
-84 VADRYW
+84 
-90 LRCFQAQIPL
+90 
-100 LSHYRVTGTSEDY
+100 
-113 SGRNEAH
+113 
-120 VANRYWTRVKEGNFK
+120 
-135 VHIGHA
+135 
-141 KEMGVESKVK
+141 
-151 VNAMLDHDLF
+151 
-161 VIRTEYLLEQ
+161 
-171 FLSAFCI
+171 
-178 RRTGL
+178 
-183 IIFQN
+183 
-188 QFVSLVLPVMRNI
+188 
-201 HRMAYESFLARY
+201 
-213 KLHYFFR
+213 
-220 CHKVYLLLAHHVEK
+220 LLLAHHVEK

-240 SVYRIPIWR
+240 SVYWIPIWR

-264 IKQLHG
+264 IKQLPG

-282 ECPMKNFISSSFV
+282 ECTMKNLISSSFV
-295 PPEDIQQFRQYDR
+295 PPEDIQQLRQYDR
-308 RIFVLD
+308 RIFDLD

-327 MQRCNIRLSNYVSN
+327 MQRCNIRLGNYVSN

-388 VSQAEVDVLRQLREE
+388 VSQAEIDVLRQLREE

-418 LDICKEKYPDE
+418 LEICQEKYPDE
-429 LRRLQTIPGVKERTA
+429 LRRLQTIPGVRERTA

-505 RTKNCFFSRFSYH
+505 RTKDCFFSRFSYY

-524 KNKMKVIVSV
+524 KNKMKVIVAV

-555 QKQDRQSPAS
+555 QKQDRQSSAS

>member
-1 MMTRVMH
+1 MFNPLKARLMRAVCGLDVHKDSVFLCILNEDGELIERV
-8 ISSFT
+8 
-13 VSGRPFGMLK
+13 FGVLTFQLQQM
-23 QYFVRRDDV
+23 RD
-32 FIRDFPYLFGRDTSY
+32 
-47 DRILRNVVKDH
+47 
-58 GSGTYHGMITY
+58 
-69 RHAPTDGSMRTYPHA
+69 
-84 VADRYW
+84 
-90 LRCFQAQIPL
+90 
-100 LSHYRVTGTSEDY
+100 
-113 SGRNEAH
+113 
-120 VANRYWTRVKEGNFK
+120 
-135 VHIGHA
+135 
-141 KEMGVESKVK
+141 
-151 VNAMLDHDLF
+151 
-161 VIRTEYLLEQ
+161 
-171 FLSAFCI
+171 
-178 RRTGL
+178 
-183 IIFQN
+183 
-188 QFVSLVLPVMRNI
+188 
-201 HRMAYESFLARY
+201 
-213 KLHYFFR
+213 
-220 CHKVYLLLAHHVEK
+220 LLLTHHVDE

-240 SVYRIPIWR
+240 SIYWIPIWR
-249 ILAPHFHLQ
+249 ILAPHFHLR

-264 IKQLHG
+264 IKQLPG

-282 ECPMKNFISSSFV
+282 ECTMKNLVSSSFV
-295 PPEDIQQFRQYDR
+295 PPEDIQQLRQYDR
-308 RIFVLD
+308 RIFDLD

-356 GVTDPEILIE
+356 GVTDPEVLIE

-376 GRETILASLTGV
+376 GKETILASLTGV
-388 VSQAEVDVLRQLREE
+388 ISQAEIDVLRQLREE
-403 LDLAEEHKQECLERM
+403 LALAEEHKRECLERM
-418 LDICKEKYPDE
+418 LEICQERYPDE

-505 RTKNCFFSRFSYH
+505 RTKDCFFSKFSYH

-524 KNKMKVIVSV
+524 KNKMKVIVAV

>member
-1 MMTRVMH
+1 MRSVC
-8 ISSFT
+8 
-13 VSGRPFGMLK
+13 GL
-23 QYFVRRDDV
+23 DV
-32 FIRDFPYLFGRDTSY
+32 HKDSVYLC
-47 DRILRNVVKDH
+47 IL
-58 GSGTYHGMITY
+58 
-69 RHAPTDGSMRTYPHA
+69 
-84 VADRYW
+84 
-90 LRCFQAQIPL
+90 
-100 LSHYRVTGTSEDY
+100 SED
-113 SGRNEAH
+113 GELI
-120 VANRYWTRVKEGNFK
+120 EK
-135 VHIGHA
+135 VF
-141 KEMGVESKVK
+141 GV
-151 VNAMLDHDLF
+151 L
-161 VIRTEYLLEQ
+161 T
-171 FLSAFCI
+171 
-178 RRTGL
+178 
-183 IIFQN
+183 FQLH
-188 QFVSLVLPVMRNI
+188 QMRD
-201 HRMAYESFLARY
+201 
-213 KLHYFFR
+213 
-220 CHKVYLLLAHHVEK
+220 LLLAHHVEK

-240 SVYRIPIWR
+240 SVYWIPIWR

-264 IKQLHG
+264 IKQLPG

-282 ECPMKNFISSSFV
+282 ECTMKNLISSSFV
-295 PPEDIQQFRQYDR
+295 PPEDIQQLRQYDR
-308 RIFVLD
+308 RIFDLD

-376 GRETILASLTGV
+376 GRETILSSLTGV

-418 LDICKEKYPDE
+418 LEICQEKYPDE

-524 KNKMKVIVSV
+524 KNKMKVIVAV

>member
-1 MMTRVMH
+1 MRSVC
-8 ISSFT
+8 
-13 VSGRPFGMLK
+13 GL
-23 QYFVRRDDV
+23 DV
-32 FIRDFPYLFGRDTSY
+32 HKDSVYLC
-47 DRILRNVVKDH
+47 IL
-58 GSGTYHGMITY
+58 
-69 RHAPTDGSMRTYPHA
+69 
-84 VADRYW
+84 
-90 LRCFQAQIPL
+90 
-100 LSHYRVTGTSEDY
+100 SED
-113 SGRNEAH
+113 GELI
-120 VANRYWTRVKEGNFK
+120 EK
-135 VHIGHA
+135 VF
-141 KEMGVESKVK
+141 GV
-151 VNAMLDHDLF
+151 L
-161 VIRTEYLLEQ
+161 T
-171 FLSAFCI
+171 
-178 RRTGL
+178 
-183 IIFQN
+183 FQLH
-188 QFVSLVLPVMRNI
+188 QMRD
-201 HRMAYESFLARY
+201 
-213 KLHYFFR
+213 
-220 CHKVYLLLAHHVEK
+220 LLLAHHVEK

-240 SVYRIPIWR
+240 SVYWIPIWR
-249 ILAPHFHLQ
+249 ILAPNFHLQ

-264 IKQLHG
+264 IKQLPG

-282 ECPMKNFISSSFV
+282 ECTMKNLISSSFV
-295 PPEDIQQFRQYDR
+295 PPEDIQQLRQYDR
-308 RIFVLD
+308 RIFDLD

-366 EIHGRIIKHH
+366 VIHGRIIKHH

-388 VSQAEVDVLRQLREE
+388 VSQAEIDVLRQLREE

-418 LDICKEKYPDE
+418 LEICQEKYPDE

-494 KNIIQCAWAAS
+494 KNIIQCAWSAS
-505 RTKNCFFSRFSYH
+505 RTKDCFFSRFSYH

-524 KNKMKVIVSV
+524 KNKMKVIVAV

>member
-1 MMTRVMH
+1 MRAVC
-8 ISSFT
+8 
-13 VSGRPFGMLK
+13 GL
-23 QYFVRRDDV
+23 DV
-32 FIRDFPYLFGRDTSY
+32 H
-47 DRILRNVVKDH
+47 KD
-58 GSGTYHGMITY
+58 S
-69 RHAPTDGSMRTYPHA
+69 
-84 VADRYW
+84 
-90 LRCFQAQIPL
+90 
-100 LSHYRVTGTSEDY
+100 
-113 SGRNEAH
+113 
-120 VANRYWTRVKEGNFK
+120 
-135 VHIGHA
+135 
-141 KEMGVESKVK
+141 
-151 VNAMLDHDLF
+151 
-161 VIRTEYLLEQ
+161 
-171 FLSAFCI
+171 
-178 RRTGL
+178 
-183 IIFQN
+183 
-188 QFVSLVLPVMRNI
+188 
-201 HRMAYESFLARY
+201 
-213 KLHYFFR
+213 
-220 CHKVYLLLAHHVEK
+220 VYLCILNEDGELIEKVFGVLTFQLQQMRDLLLTHHVDE

-240 SVYRIPIWR
+240 SVYWIPIWR
-249 ILAPHFHLQ
+249 ILAPHFLLR

-264 IKQLHG
+264 IKQLPG

-282 ECPMKNFISSSFV
+282 ECTMKNLVSGSFV
-295 PPEDIQQFRQYDR
+295 PPEDIQQLRQYDR
-308 RIFVLD
+308 RIFDLD

-356 GVTDPEILIE
+356 GVTDPEVLIE

-388 VSQAEVDVLRQLREE
+388 ISQAEIDVLRQLREE

-418 LDICKEKYPDE
+418 LKICQEKYPDE

-473 NDESNR
+473 NDESNK

-505 RTKNCFFSRFSYH
+505 RTKSCFFSRFSYH

-524 KNKMKVIVSV
+524 KNKMKVIVAV
-534 ARKLLVAAWHVIHDK
+534 ARKLLVAVWHVIHDE

-555 QKQDRQSPAS
+555 QQKQDRQVSAT

>member
-1 MMTRVMH
+1 MFNPLKVRLMRAVCGLDVHKDSVFLCILNEDGELIERV
-8 ISSFT
+8 
-13 VSGRPFGMLK
+13 FGVLTFQLQQM
-23 QYFVRRDDV
+23 RD
-32 FIRDFPYLFGRDTSY
+32 
-47 DRILRNVVKDH
+47 
-58 GSGTYHGMITY
+58 
-69 RHAPTDGSMRTYPHA
+69 
-84 VADRYW
+84 
-90 LRCFQAQIPL
+90 
-100 LSHYRVTGTSEDY
+100 
-113 SGRNEAH
+113 
-120 VANRYWTRVKEGNFK
+120 
-135 VHIGHA
+135 
-141 KEMGVESKVK
+141 
-151 VNAMLDHDLF
+151 
-161 VIRTEYLLEQ
+161 
-171 FLSAFCI
+171 
-178 RRTGL
+178 
-183 IIFQN
+183 
-188 QFVSLVLPVMRNI
+188 
-201 HRMAYESFLARY
+201 
-213 KLHYFFR
+213 
-220 CHKVYLLLAHHVEK
+220 LLLTHHVDE

-240 SVYRIPIWR
+240 SVYWIPIWR
-249 ILAPHFHLQ
+249 ILAPHFHLR

-264 IKQLHG
+264 IKQLPG

-282 ECPMKNFISSSFV
+282 ECTMKNLVSSSFV
-295 PPEDIQQFRQYDR
+295 PPEDIQQLRQYDR
-308 RIFVLD
+308 RIFDLD

-356 GVTDPEILIE
+356 GVTDPEVLIE

-388 VSQAEVDVLRQLREE
+388 ISQAEIDVLRQLREE

-418 LDICKEKYPDE
+418 LKICQEKYPDE

-473 NDESNR
+473 NDESNK

-505 RTKNCFFSRFSYH
+505 RTKGCFFSRFSYH

-524 KNKMKVIVSV
+524 KNKMKVIVAV
-534 ARKLLVAAWHVIHDK
+534 ARKLLVATWHVINDK

-555 QKQDRQSPAS
+555 QKQDRQAS
-565 NG
+565 VTNG

>member
-1 MMTRVMH
+1 MRSVC
-8 ISSFT
+8 
-13 VSGRPFGMLK
+13 GL
-23 QYFVRRDDV
+23 DV
-32 FIRDFPYLFGRDTSY
+32 HKDSVYLC
-47 DRILRNVVKDH
+47 IL
-58 GSGTYHGMITY
+58 
-69 RHAPTDGSMRTYPHA
+69 
-84 VADRYW
+84 
-90 LRCFQAQIPL
+90 
-100 LSHYRVTGTSEDY
+100 SED
-113 SGRNEAH
+113 GELI
-120 VANRYWTRVKEGNFK
+120 EK
-135 VHIGHA
+135 VF
-141 KEMGVESKVK
+141 GV
-151 VNAMLDHDLF
+151 L
-161 VIRTEYLLEQ
+161 T
-171 FLSAFCI
+171 
-178 RRTGL
+178 
-183 IIFQN
+183 FQLH
-188 QFVSLVLPVMRNI
+188 QMRD
-201 HRMAYESFLARY
+201 
-213 KLHYFFR
+213 
-220 CHKVYLLLAHHVEK
+220 LLLAHHVEK

-240 SVYRIPIWR
+240 SVYWIPIWR

-264 IKQLHG
+264 IKQLPG

-282 ECPMKNFISSSFV
+282 ECTMKNLISSSFV
-295 PPEDIQQFRQYDR
+295 PPEDIQQLRQYDR
-308 RIFVLD
+308 RIFDLD

-524 KNKMKVIVSV
+524 KNKMKVIVAV

>member
-1 MMTRVMH
+1 MRSVC
-8 ISSFT
+8 
-13 VSGRPFGMLK
+13 GL
-23 QYFVRRDDV
+23 DV
-32 FIRDFPYLFGRDTSY
+32 HKDSVYLC
-47 DRILRNVVKDH
+47 IL
-58 GSGTYHGMITY
+58 
-69 RHAPTDGSMRTYPHA
+69 
-84 VADRYW
+84 
-90 LRCFQAQIPL
+90 
-100 LSHYRVTGTSEDY
+100 SED
-113 SGRNEAH
+113 GELI
-120 VANRYWTRVKEGNFK
+120 EK
-135 VHIGHA
+135 VF
-141 KEMGVESKVK
+141 GV
-151 VNAMLDHDLF
+151 L
-161 VIRTEYLLEQ
+161 T
-171 FLSAFCI
+171 
-178 RRTGL
+178 
-183 IIFQN
+183 FQLH
-188 QFVSLVLPVMRNI
+188 QMRD
-201 HRMAYESFLARY
+201 
-213 KLHYFFR
+213 
-220 CHKVYLLLAHHVEK
+220 LLLAHHVEK

-240 SVYRIPIWR
+240 SVYWIPIWR

-264 IKQLHG
+264 IKQLPG

-282 ECPMKNFISSSFV
+282 ECTMKNLISSSFV
-295 PPEDIQQFRQYDR
+295 PPEDIQQLRQYDR
-308 RIFVLD
+308 RIFDLD

-366 EIHGRIIKHH
+366 EIHGRIINHH

-388 VSQAEVDVLRQLREE
+388 VSQAEIDVLRQLREE

-418 LDICKEKYPDE
+418 LEICQEKYPDE
-429 LRRLQTIPGVKERTA
+429 LRRLQTIPGVRERTA

-505 RTKNCFFSRFSYH
+505 RTKDCFFSRFSYH

-524 KNKMKVIVSV
+524 KNKMKVIVAV

>member
-1 MMTRVMH
+1 MRSVC
-8 ISSFT
+8 
-13 VSGRPFGMLK
+13 GL
-23 QYFVRRDDV
+23 DV
-32 FIRDFPYLFGRDTSY
+32 HKDSVYLC
-47 DRILRNVVKDH
+47 IL
-58 GSGTYHGMITY
+58 
-69 RHAPTDGSMRTYPHA
+69 
-84 VADRYW
+84 
-90 LRCFQAQIPL
+90 
-100 LSHYRVTGTSEDY
+100 SED
-113 SGRNEAH
+113 GELI
-120 VANRYWTRVKEGNFK
+120 EK
-135 VHIGHA
+135 VF
-141 KEMGVESKVK
+141 GV
-151 VNAMLDHDLF
+151 L
-161 VIRTEYLLEQ
+161 T
-171 FLSAFCI
+171 
-178 RRTGL
+178 
-183 IIFQN
+183 FQLH
-188 QFVSLVLPVMRNI
+188 QMRD
-201 HRMAYESFLARY
+201 
-213 KLHYFFR
+213 
-220 CHKVYLLLAHHVEK
+220 LLLAHHVEK

-240 SVYRIPIWR
+240 SVYWIPIWR
-249 ILAPHFHLQ
+249 ILAPNFHLQ

-264 IKQLHG
+264 IKQLPG

-282 ECPMKNFISSSFV
+282 ECTMKNLISSSFV
-295 PPEDIQQFRQYDR
+295 PPEDIQQLRQYDR
-308 RIFVLD
+308 RIFDLD

-388 VSQAEVDVLRQLREE
+388 VSQAEIDVLRQLREE

-429 LRRLQTIPGVKERTA
+429 LRRLQTIPEVKERTA

>member
-1 MMTRVMH
+1 MGK
-8 ISSFT
+8 S
-13 VSGRPFGMLK
+13 RPTYA
-23 QYFVRRDDV
+23 QSYFACSKSQ
-32 FIRDFPYLFGRDTSY
+32 LF
-47 DRILRNVVKDH
+47 
-58 GSGTYHGMITY
+58 
-69 RHAPTDGSMRTYPHA
+69 
-84 VADRYW
+84 
-90 LRCFQAQIPL
+90 
-100 LSHYRVTGTSEDY
+100 
-113 SGRNEAH
+113 
-120 VANRYWTRVKEGNFK
+120 
-135 VHIGHA
+135 
-141 KEMGVESKVK
+141 
-151 VNAMLDHDLF
+151 
-161 VIRTEYLLEQ
+161 
-171 FLSAFCI
+171 
-178 RRTGL
+178 
-183 IIFQN
+183 IIFE
-188 QFVSLVLPVMRNI
+188 VLMFNPLKVRLMRSVCGLDVHKDSVYLCILSENGELI
-201 HRMAYESFLARY
+201 EKVFGVLTFQ
-213 KLHYFFR
+213 LHQMR
-220 CHKVYLLLAHHVEK
+220 DLLLAHHVEK

-240 SVYRIPIWR
+240 SVYWIPIWR

-264 IKQLHG
+264 IKQLPG

-282 ECPMKNFISSSFV
+282 ECTMKNLISSSFV
-295 PPEDIQQFRQYDR
+295 PPEDIQQLRQYDR
-308 RIFVLD
+308 RIFDLD

-327 MQRCNIRLSNYVSN
+327 MQRCNIRLGNYVSN

-388 VSQAEVDVLRQLREE
+388 VSQAEIDVLRQLREE

-418 LDICKEKYPDE
+418 LEICQEKYPDE
-429 LRRLQTIPGVKERTA
+429 LRRLQTIPGVRERTA

-505 RTKNCFFSRFSYH
+505 RTKDCFFSRFSYY

-524 KNKMKVIVSV
+524 KNKMKVIVAV